1 MTDGFPAPLVMRVLG
16 RLTLHPWTAAAQ
28 QAGRLEEDM
37 FSLAVARATAYGWA
51 DFGHGL
57 AGTRWGHNDAAGDW
71 TQDQKVREI
80 ARLEVDCAGA
90 PSGQRVPLT
99 PVGLVV
105 GECLARLGT
114 FDVAAVEASVPVY
127 ETVDA
132 RRDLAYAATWAE
144 LADPA
149 GHAECTVTVDTI
161 GDPAQAVAVAEACR
175 QRAGQAAHFSPDGT
189 QLRAELREWSLE
201 AVVWVLEIVTDALRE
216 TGLTAQAQV
225 RVGI

>member
-1 MTDGFPAPLVMRVLG
+1 MTDGFPAPLVMRVHG

-28 QAGRLEEDM
+28 RAGQLEEDM

-57 AGTRWGHNDAAGDW
+57 AGARWGHNDAAGDW
-71 TQDQKVREI
+71 AQDGKVREI
-80 ARLEVDCAGA
+80 ARVEVDCAGA

-99 PVGLVV
+99 PLGLVV
-105 GECLARLGT
+105 GECLSRLGT
-114 FDVAAVEASVPVY
+114 FDVAAVEAGVPVY

-149 GHAECTVTVDTI
+149 GHAQCTVTVDTV
-161 GDPAQAVAVAEACR
+161 GDPSLAVAVAEACQ
-175 QRAGQAAHFSPDGT
+175 QRAGRAAHFSPDDT
-189 QLRAELREWSLE
+189 RLRAVLREWSLE

-216 TGLTAQAQV
+216 TGLTAQARV
-225 RVGI
+225 RVAL